1 MGKARS
7 ATTSRVMKG
16 AAVSLRLSLSTLSAR
31 GRFKAG
37 AVSGVPSTTEMP
49 PPGPHLTEAGA
60 ETERGCMALLPLQS
74 QAQTGRLMRG
84 ICRRDLRHEVLGL
97 ILKEAAWEGGSQA
110 HIRKGWRDSRV
121 WLCLPA
127 QQTSSFW
134 KQFPVFFQGPPC
146 YHPQGLGC
154 AFHTQH
160 LGWRCDWLI
169 RAAQP
174 SRPHDWLRMGTWPA
188 ESQ

>member
-7 ATTSRVMKG
+7 ATTSRVMQG

-60 ETERGCMALLPLQS
+60 ETERGCMALPPSQS
-74 QAQTGRLMRG
+74 QAQTSRVMRD
-84 ICRRDLRHEVLGL
+84 ICHRDLGHEVLGL

-110 HIRKGWRDSRV
+110 HIRDGWRDSKV

-127 QQTSSFW
+127 QQTSSFR
-134 KQFPVFFQGPPC
+134 KQFPVFFRGPPRH
-146 YHPQGLGC
+146 HPPGLGC
-154 AFHTQH
+154 AFHSQH
-160 LGWRCDWLI
+160 LGLRCDWLI

-174 SRPHDWLRMGTWPA
+174 SRPHDWLRMGT
-188 ESQ
+188 